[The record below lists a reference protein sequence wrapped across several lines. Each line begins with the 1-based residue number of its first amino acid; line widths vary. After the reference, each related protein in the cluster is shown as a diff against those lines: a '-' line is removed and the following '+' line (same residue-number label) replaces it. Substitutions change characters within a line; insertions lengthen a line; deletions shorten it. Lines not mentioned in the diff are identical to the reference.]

1 MLPKRLNK
9 FRLTADLTGATQIKD
24 YTGGSGITAANG
36 TISFAAQT
44 SSVSGQSWV
53 MADKATGEVLIG
65 CNRAITPEDG
75 DILDGL
81 TITAKHDIYV

>member
-1 MLPKRLNK
+1 MPKRLNK
-9 FRLTADLTGATQIKD
+9 FRLTADLTGAMQIKD

-36 TISFAAQT
+36 TISFASQT
-44 SSVSGQSWV
+44 SSVSGQAWV

-65 CNRAITPEDG
+65 CNRAITPEDE